1 MKKSSKNHRPIRV
14 VTTSREIAP
23 CLGRPLS
30 GPDYGE
36 LAIAKYGTYADRCSR
51 CGASTAPVDAELPT
65 HMRACVPCL
74 LTALD
79 KDVEAR
85 RQYEED
91 TGHADDADDTKH
103 ADDLAEAR
111 KEADAYA
118 VELAKLRDTFNDQAN
133 QLSDRIKLIE
143 SMRATIDE
151 LQAAVDSRV
160 DDDAALHN
168 KIALLERDVTM
179 WRSRATRAT
188 AT

>member
-1 MKKSSKNHRPIRV
+1 MIIDNSTSVRV

-74 LTALD
+74 LAALD
-79 KDVEAR
+79 KDAEAR

-91 TGHADDADDTKH
+91 TGHADDTEH

-118 VELAKLRDTFNDQAN
+118 AELARLRDTLNDQAN

-160 DDDAALHN
+160 DDDVALCN

-179 WRSRATRAT
+179 WRSRATRTT

>member
-1 MKKSSKNHRPIRV
+1 
-14 VTTSREIAP
+14 
-23 CLGRPLS
+23 
-30 GPDYGE
+30 
-36 LAIAKYGTYADRCSR
+36 
-51 CGASTAPVDAELPT
+51 
-65 HMRACVPCL
+65 MRACVPCL
-74 LTALD
+74 LAALD

-91 TGHADDADDTKH
+91 TGHADDTEH

-118 VELAKLRDTFNDQAN
+118 AELARLRDTFNDQAN

-160 DDDAALHN
+160 DDDVALCN

-179 WRSRATRAT
+179 WRSRATRTT

>member
-1 MKKSSKNHRPIRV
+1 MIADNSSKTSVRV

-74 LTALD
+74 LAALD
-79 KDVEAR
+79 KDVEVR

-91 TGHADDADDTKH
+91 TGHADDTGH
-103 ADDLAEAR
+103 EDDLADAR
-111 KEADAYA
+111 READDYA
-118 VELAKLRDTFNDQAN
+118 AQLVKLRDSFASQEDKLLDQA
-133 QLSDRIKLIE
+133 KLIE

-151 LQAAVDSRV
+151 LQAAVDSRA
-160 DDDAALHN
+160 DDDAAFHN
-168 KIALLERDVTM
+168 KITLLEQDVMM
-179 WRSRATRAT
+179 WRSRATKTT